1 MKKNKELL
9 WNTITPLILEV
20 VTIFSS
26 FVIPRLIILK
36 YGSEV
41 NGLVQSIAHFLSII
55 AFLEMGVGSVVR
67 YNLYKPLENHDKE
80 QLSKVVVSGIH
91 FFRKIAGILLI
102 YTIGLMIIYP
112 ILHYNKFGAIYTALL
127 IGSMCISSFA
137 QYYFGQMNQI
147 LLIADQKGY
156 IQYCSQIITILLNTI
171 VTVYIV
177 KLNYSIQFVK
187 LSTSIIFLLRP
198 LFLSYYVRKNYGIN
212 YKIEIKSEPIKQK
225 WNGVAQHISSVVLEN
240 TDVIILTV
248 FSTLSDVSVYSA
260 YVLIVGGIKKLI
272 TTATSG
278 IQSKIGHVIAQENEF
293 KLNKIF
299 SYTEWVI
306 HTASTFLFGCS
317 CALIVP
323 FIMVYTRG
331 ITDANYYVP
340 LFGIFITLAN
350 FGHSLRLPY
359 SIIILSAGHYKQT
372 QKNYIIAASMNV
384 VISAVVVKQF
394 GLIGVAVGTLI
405 AMIYQ
410 TIWMANYCYFNILHM
425 AINRFWKQLF
435 VDVASI
441 SISII
446 ASFNISINEFTYFNW
461 IKIAIPFSIIYALL
475 LFIINSFAYRHIINN
490 VINIIIEARKIKKI
504 K

>member
-1 MKKNKELL
+1 M
-9 WNTITPLILEV
+9 
-20 VTIFSS
+20 
-26 FVIPRLIILK
+26 
-36 YGSEV
+36 
-41 NGLVQSIAHFLSII
+41 
-55 AFLEMGVGSVVR
+55 
-67 YNLYKPLENHDKE
+67 
-80 QLSKVVVSGIH
+80 
-91 FFRKIAGILLI
+91 
-102 YTIGLMIIYP
+102 
-112 ILHYNKFGAIYTALL
+112 
-127 IGSMCISSFA
+127 
-137 QYYFGQMNQI
+137 
-147 LLIADQKGY
+147 
-156 IQYCSQIITILLNTI
+156 
-171 VTVYIV
+171 
-177 KLNYSIQFVK
+177 
-187 LSTSIIFLLRP
+187 
-198 LFLSYYVRKNYGIN
+198 
-212 YKIEIKSEPIKQK
+212 
-225 WNGVAQHISSVVLEN
+225 
-240 TDVIILTV
+240 
-248 FSTLSDVSVYSA
+248 SVYSA

-410 TIWMANYCYFNILHM
+410 TIWMANYCYFNC
-425 AINRFWKQLF
+425 K
-435 VDVASI
+435 
-441 SISII
+441 
-446 ASFNISINEFTYFNW
+446 
-461 IKIAIPFSIIYALL
+461 
-475 LFIINSFAYRHIINN
+475 
-490 VINIIIEARKIKKI
+490 
-504 K
+504 